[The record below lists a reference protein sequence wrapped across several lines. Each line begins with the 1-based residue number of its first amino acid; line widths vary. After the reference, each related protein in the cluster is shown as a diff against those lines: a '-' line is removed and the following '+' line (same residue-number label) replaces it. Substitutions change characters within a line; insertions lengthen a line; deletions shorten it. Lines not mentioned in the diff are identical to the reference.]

1 MLLDLL
7 ERGLR
12 NRSLWEL
19 QFTEFFLDEKI
30 WSLSI
35 CVVCVRSEKIRREP
49 LMHNT
54 FHAIHSFFFIGIYF
68 IRISRLKFAKF

>member
-7 ERGLR
+7 ERGVR
-12 NRSLWEL
+12 TDPCGTPV
-19 QFTEFFLDEKI
+19 TEFFLDEI

-54 FHAIHSFFFIGIYF
+54 FHAIHSYF
-68 IRISRLKFAKF
+68 L

>member
-7 ERGLR
+7 ERGVR
-12 NRSLWEL
+12 TDPCGTPV
-19 QFTEFFLDEKI
+19 TEFFLDEKI

-49 LMHNT
+49 LLHNT
-54 FHAIHSFFFIGIYF
+54 FHAIHSFF
-68 IRISRLKFAKF
+68 L

>member
-7 ERGLR
+7 ERPGVR
-12 NRSLWEL
+12 TDPCGTPV
-19 QFTEFFLDEKI
+19 TEFFLDEKI
-30 WSLSI
+30 WSALSI

-54 FHAIHSFFFIGIYF
+54 SHAIVVEFI
-68 IRISRLKFAKF
+68 